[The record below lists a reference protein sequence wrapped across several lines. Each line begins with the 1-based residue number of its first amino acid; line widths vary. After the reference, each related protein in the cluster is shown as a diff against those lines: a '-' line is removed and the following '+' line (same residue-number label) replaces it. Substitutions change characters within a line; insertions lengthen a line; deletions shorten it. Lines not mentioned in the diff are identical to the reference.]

1 MNVHTI
7 ISEFEKMLKINKT
20 VHFKALFLLS
30 IVCFSL
36 VSQTHSYVIAGSPP
50 VINPLTE
57 PQPANQDEPLA
68 QQQHN
73 GRHQSRST
81 FAKATRDGNLSD
93 TALTVNETWYTSGT
107 YANKELYFYTKQVLT
122 SAALKLYT
130 RLPSNKT
137 GLNATYMMEQ
147 INPNGPLYGG
157 NWCNTSNIS
166 DVCTD
171 LLVGTI
177 FVTGQNQTAPYLWV
191 EFVTMLVFE
200 GANYISHFYT
210 YGCIGTFGVSRMG
223 GNIVGIPDGTCPNVT
238 SGDGVDAGML
248 ASGTG
253 SSTGSTWDEVENC
266 FRVVYDESSTTYA
279 WTNCLYANPA
289 PYAGLAFAIAA
300 VAVYKTR
307 NGINQNN
314 GNGNGED
321 FGGDD
326 TNYQNFASR
335 YRSTVDRP
343 TDNNNQGT
351 WDSNSQSD
359 TKTDVNN
366 DVVADASRSKQ
377 FAQNELNTDM
387 DQFSTSSNQQATNQ
401 ISYISNDGQ
410 QITVPPNMA
419 GSRQSIDTDDVYDD
433 FYNERIILDY
443 CDEFGA
449 TKVSVPQL
457 LKVSS
462 CSEACENMS
471 GDNIKSDAIQSE
483 TYASNDDVVQTF
495 TSSNPGLG
503 EVDTSSPLNTNDAAS
518 DILGSD
524 FTEEAIGE
532 NWFDFASVPLNFFML
547 FSLVDTTVSA
557 GMAQL
562 DSYLEQGFAETMSA
576 LQQLSTQM
584 QEEFHSTID
593 DIDQEINSMDAN
605 LDCYNAWVAFR
616 SDLETID
623 NDYQAMIQNYQTCK
637 VNTNYT
643 GSNYFQC
650 EFDNWQGAV
659 GDTNWQSYTTVGNPS
674 NTAWEDTE
682 VGQYMYECARFK
694 VISGATPQEVASYL
708 TQTYSLASEAIRK
721 AGNLYRYTAAVL
733 TGYNKYTLNNTH
745 IDYNQQMSDGYY
757 MSINQ
762 TASFG
767 QWFLYDLAP
776 PAVTGYLNS
785 SIYTD
790 LGYAGA
796 AYQYKHVQMLNSS
809 TYESMGYLTPSLWL
823 PVTSSYQAQGHVVQ
837 GKSIPHT
844 PGTIS
849 EESSGDPPSLQFMTV
864 TNITNLT
871 YATYQVCS
879 MQNCYHTE
887 CECQVTTTEPCTL
900 EYVTMNGNTSANY
913 TCQFEVLYSYQTTY
927 PARGWVGL
935 YSNDTSVDER
945 YVAEGMPLCTP
956 NDVNPGDN
964 CISGVIMQMNDN
976 NQVKLWANN
985 TFSMQIPNNTQWE
998 YQQLLAGDVTG
1009 GKPVEDVLFF
1019 QMFQDDWGW
1028 KFGDESYS
1036 EYLSDYYAGQT
1047 ATLENIYNYNNAS
1060 DLSSGD
1066 NWRYNW
1072 VITTAQ
1078 DIFWPVKITFA
1089 ETVYNSNSTF
1099 GFACPLYYEEPGDV
1113 EADDKGNA
1121 CLLTQSSLPYET
1133 MG

>member
-1 MNVHTI
+1 MVR
-7 ISEFEKMLKINKT
+7 EKKIR
-20 VHFKALFLLS
+20 FKALFLLS

-191 EFVTMLVFE
+191 KFVTMLVFE

-289 PYAGLAFAIAA
+289 PYAGLTFAIAFTA
-300 VAVYKTR
+300 IVRKRAKSNSLSKRDENTENDNSPTENY
-307 NGINQNN
+307 NQFTEQYQ
-314 GNGNGED
+314 GNGNDVSNPANQGSWEANSQCSSRDSVQSDAITDISRGNENENALKAMED
-321 FGGDD
+321 AQLQEFEQNLNLDIIEQLNFDGTGMTIQQPQLKSQEIGDD
-326 TNYQNFASR
+326 REIESELSSACT
-335 YRSTVDRP
+335 STEL
-343 TDNNNQGT
+343 NNN
-351 WDSNSQSD
+351 
-359 TKTDVNN
+359 
-366 DVVADASRSKQ
+366 A
-377 FAQNELNTDM
+377 E
-387 DQFSTSSNQQATNQ
+387 
-401 ISYISNDGQ
+401 
-410 QITVPPNMA
+410 MA
-419 GSRQSIDTDDVYDD
+419 IG
-433 FYNERIILDY
+433 
-443 CDEFGA
+443 
-449 TKVSVPQL
+449 
-457 LKVSS
+457 VSS
-462 CSEACENMS
+462 CSDICENMS

-650 EFDNWQGAV
+650 EFDNWQGTV

-900 EYVTMNGNTSANY
+900 EYVTMNGNTTANY

-1047 ATLENIYNYNNAS
+1047 AILENIYNYNNAS

-1133 MG
+1133 VGY